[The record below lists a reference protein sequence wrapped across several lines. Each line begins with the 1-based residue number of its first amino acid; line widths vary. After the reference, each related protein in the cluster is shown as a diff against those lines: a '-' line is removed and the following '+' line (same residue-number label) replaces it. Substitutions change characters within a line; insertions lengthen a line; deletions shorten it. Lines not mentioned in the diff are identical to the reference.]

1 MALTLTTAQLEYR
14 LQFAHIEK
22 ALAAWAGAG
31 DDGNLAA
38 IIGCG
43 ADEYKR
49 IKTLYATRVRAA
61 AAELMADPKFA
72 THIMRLPFA
81 KGSVVVGL
89 GDSITDDW
97 QSWLELL
104 KQCLKLCRAGD
115 EIQVVNAGISGDT
128 TSQMIARFSAVVE
141 LKPDWVICFGGT
153 NDARLHGKRP
163 IKTLVSLDETE
174 KNLRALRN
182 FGATECPLA
191 NWLWLTPAT
200 VDEPAIAAHWFLGEQ
215 NKLAWRNSDLSAIAN
230 SVKRMPDPVV
240 DLQGVFGLPP
250 DKDCLLD
257 DGLHPSLEGQK
268 AILRAVVDRLVTG
281 NW

>member
-22 ALAAWAGAG
+22 ALAAWAGVG

-49 IKTLYATRVRAA
+49 IKTLYATRVREAA
-61 AAELMADPKFA
+61 VEMITEPAFVAQIA
-72 THIMRLPFA
+72 RLPFA
-81 KGSVVVGL
+81 KGSVIAGL

-97 QSWLELL
+97 QSWLEIL
-104 KQCLKLCRAGD
+104 KHVLKLCRAGD

-128 TSQMIARFSAVVE
+128 SAHMMARFVDVAR
-141 LKPDWVICFGGT
+141 LKPDWILCFCGT
-153 NDARLHGKRP
+153 NDARLHGTHP
-163 IKTLVSLDETE
+163 IKTLVSREETE

-182 FGATECPLA
+182 FGATQAPQA
-191 NWLWLTPAT
+191 NWLWITPAT
-200 VDEPAIAAHWFLGEQ
+200 VDEAAIKAHWFLGEQ
-215 NKLAWRNSDLSAIAN
+215 NQLAWRNSDLTAIAD
-230 SVKRMPDPVV
+230 VIKRMPDPVV
-240 DLQGVFGLPP
+240 DLQAVFGLPP
-250 DKDCLLD
+250 DKSCLLD

-268 AILRAVVDRLVTG
+268 AILRAVVDKLVTG